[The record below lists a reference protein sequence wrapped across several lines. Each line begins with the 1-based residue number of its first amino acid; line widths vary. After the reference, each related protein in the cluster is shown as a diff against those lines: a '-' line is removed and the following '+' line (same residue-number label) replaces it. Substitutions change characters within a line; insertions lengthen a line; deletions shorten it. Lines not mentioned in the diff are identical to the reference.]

1 MNRLHLLATL
11 GLSAAL
17 LAALPSAATPAPV
30 QVTLRNAPGSHLQ
43 IVSAYLRAGEDLAI
57 VRGMVRRTPAWAGVV
72 YGHLHVNAY
81 GADGALLAERSV
93 RWSKTFTGRE
103 GGTSTYEVNLGVP
116 RAAVARLDVAYAP
129 GAHADEGVV
138 R

>member
-1 MNRLHLLATL
+1 MNRFRLLAAL

-30 QVTLRNAPGSHLQ
+30 QVTLRNTLGSHLQ
-43 IVSAYLRAGEDLAI
+43 IISAYLRTGEDLAI
-57 VRGMVRRTPAWAGVV
+57 VRGMVRRTPAWSGVV
-72 YGHLHVNAY
+72 YGHLHVSAY
-81 GADGALLAERSV
+81 GADGALLTERPV

-103 GGTSTYEVNLGVP
+103 GGASTYEVNLGVP

-129 GAHADEGVV
+129 GTHAAEGAA